1 MTRKP
6 VSSGAGMTRVSP
18 SKDWI
23 APIGGWRTDV
33 EMADMPKDAAFQL
46 DNFFPEANRVRARY
60 GFLAFATGLGADV
73 KTVIP
78 YSGVSNR
85 LFAAAGDKIFDVT
98 AGGAVGAA
106 VVSGQSAA
114 HWSTQQYTNPAGQE
128 YLRLVNGLDTPLLF
142 NGTSWTNNY
151 LVGTATLATQN
162 VAVKNVPYTLSFF
175 GTGSVTLSGAY
186 AGVLNGTGVANR
198 VTLTFTPVAGTLTLT
213 VAGSVTNAQ
222 LETGAA
228 ATPYVPSTMITGIPD
243 SSLLIAVTAYRSRLW
258 FIEKNS
264 TNVWYLATDAVSGTA
279 TVLPVGGNMK
289 YGGTLVA
296 INVWTIPVST
306 GLQQCLVLMSSEGE
320 VIVFQGSDP
329 SSASNWG
336 LIGTFK
342 LGRPL
347 GTDRCMLS
355 VGADLAIMTTDGI
368 VPITKAVQLDR
379 GATSLGAITAKIG
392 PTWRETVAAIGTT
405 SEEWQL
411 ASFPARQMAIVN
423 LPSSFGPYQYVM
435 NTETGAWC
443 RFVGISASCWATW
456 QDRLFFGS
464 SDGTVYEAEA
474 GASDNGTAIDALM
487 VGAWNRFGDGLSTKF
502 SKLIGVTAQIGV
514 STLMYAGISTD
525 YQTKIPTALLSSV
538 ENSAAAKWGTAIWG
552 VSKFPGNILARKF
565 ASAGAAG
572 AALAPTVRALISGSS
587 ASVSEAAV
595 VGGEVLYEKGA
606 PL

>member
-60 GFLAFATGLGADV
+60 GSLAFATGLGADV

-106 VVSGQSAA
+106 VVSGQSTA

-423 LPSSFGPYQYVM
+423 LPSSFGTYQYVM

-474 GASDNGTAIDALM
+474 GASDNGVAIDALM

-514 STLMYAGISTD
+514 SALMYAGISTD

>member
-1 MTRKP
+1 MTRQ
-6 VSSGAGMTRVSP
+6 VARVTARTRVSP
-18 SKDWI
+18 SKDWV
-23 APIGGWRTDV
+23 APTGGWRTDV
-33 EMADMPKDAAFQL
+33 EMADMPADAAFQL

-73 KTVIP
+73 RTIIP
-78 YSGVSNR
+78 YAGVSNR
-85 LFAAAGDKIFDVT
+85 LFAAAGDKIFDIT
-98 AGGAVGAA
+98 AGGAVGTAA
-106 VVSGQSAA
+106 VSGMASA
-114 HWSTQQYTNPAGQE
+114 HWSVQQYTNPAGQE
-128 YLRLVNGLDTPLLF
+128 YLRLVNGLDTPLLY
-142 NGTSWTNNY
+142 NGTTWTNNL

-175 GTGSVTLSGAY
+175 GTGSVTLSGAF
-186 AGVLNGTGVANR
+186 AGVLNGTGVGNR
-198 VTLTFTPVAGTLTLT
+198 VTLTFTPAAGTLTLT

-222 LETGAA
+222 LETGSV
-228 ATPYVPSTMITGIPD
+228 ATPYVSSTMITGISDP
-243 SSLLIAVTAYRSRLW
+243 SLLIAVTAYRSRLW

-264 TNVWYLATDAVSGTA
+264 TNVWYLATDAVSGAA

-289 YGGTLVA
+289 YGGTLVS

-320 VIVFQGSDP
+320 IIVFQGSDP
-329 SSASNWG
+329 SSSTNWG

-392 PTWRETVAAIGTT
+392 PTWRETVATIGTT
-405 SEEWQL
+405 SDQWQL
-411 ASFPARQMAIVN
+411 SSFPARQMAIVN

-443 RFVGISASCWATW
+443 RFVGMAASCWGTW

-464 SDGTVYEAEA
+464 SDGTVYEAEV
-474 GASDNGTAIDALM
+474 GATDNGVAIDALM
-487 VGAWNRFGDGLSTKF
+487 VGAWNRYGDGLSTKF

-514 STLMYAGISTD
+514 STLMYAGISVD
-525 YQTKIPTALLSSV
+525 YETKVPTALLSSV
-538 ENSAAAKWGTAIWG
+538 ENSGAAKWGTAIWG
-552 VSKFPGNILARKF
+552 VSKFPGVSLVRKF
-565 ASAGAAG
+565 ASAGGAG
-572 AALAPTVRALISGSS
+572 SALAPTIRALISGTSG
-587 ASVSEAAV
+587 SVSEAAV
-595 VGGEVLYEKGA
+595 VGGSVLYEKGA
-606 PL
+606 PI

>member
-73 KTVIP
+73 KTVTP

-98 AGGAVGAA
+98 AGGAAGTA
-106 VVSGQSAA
+106 VVSGQSTA

-320 VIVFQGSDP
+320 VIVYQGSDP

>member
-1 MTRKP
+1 MTRTP
-6 VSSGAGMTRVSP
+6 VPASAGKTRVSP

-60 GFLAFATGLGADV
+60 GYLAFATGLGGDV

-106 VVSGQSAA
+106 VVSGQSSA
-114 HWSTQQYTNPAGQE
+114 HWSFQQYTNPAGQE

-142 NGTSWTNNY
+142 NGSSWTNNY
-151 LVGTATLATQN
+151 IVGSAAPVTQN

-175 GTGSVTLSGAY
+175 GTGSITLSGAH
-186 AGVLNGTGVANR
+186 AGVLNGTGVGNR
-198 VTLTFTPVAGTLTLT
+198 VTLTFTPAAGTLALT
-213 VAGSVTNAQ
+213 VAGTVTNAQ
-222 LETGAA
+222 LETGST
-228 ATPYVPSTMITGIPD
+228 ATAYVATTMITGIPD

-329 SSASNWG
+329 SSSTNWG

-347 GTDRCMLS
+347 GTNRCLLS

-368 VPITKAVQLDR
+368 VPITKAIQLDR
-379 GATSLGAITAKIG
+379 GATSMGAITAKIG
-392 PTWRETVAAIGTT
+392 PTWRETVAAAGTT

-411 ASFPARQMAIVN
+411 SSFPARQMAIVN

-443 RFVGISASCWATW
+443 RFVGMGASCWATW
-456 QDRLFFGS
+456 QDRLFFGG

-474 GASDNGTAIDALM
+474 GANDNGMSIDAIM

-514 STLMYAGISTD
+514 STLMYAGISVD

-538 ENSAAAKWGTAIWG
+538 ENSTAAKWGTAIWG
-552 VSKFPGNILARKF
+552 VSKFPGISLVRKF
-565 ASAGAAG
+565 ASAGGAG
-572 AALAPTVRALISGSS
+572 SALAPTVRALISGSS
-587 ASVSEAAV
+587 GSVSEAAV
-595 VGGEVLYEKGA
+595 VGGSVLYEKGA

>member
-6 VSSGAGMTRVSP
+6 VPAGAGMNRVSP

-60 GFLAFATGLGADV
+60 GHLAFATGLGADV
-73 KTVIP
+73 KTMIP

-106 VVSGQSAA
+106 VVSGQSSA

-128 YLRLVNGLDTPLLF
+128 FLRLVNGLDTPLLF
-142 NGTSWTNNY
+142 NGTSWTNNL

-162 VAVKNVPYTLSFF
+162 AAVKNVPFTLSFF
-175 GTGSVTLSGAY
+175 GTGSVTLSGAF
-186 AGVLNGTGVANR
+186 AGVLNGTGVGNR
-198 VTLTFTPVAGTLTLT
+198 VSLTFTPAAGTLTLT

-222 LETGAA
+222 LETGSV
-228 ATPYVPSTMITGIPD
+228 ATPYVPSTMITGISDP
-243 SSLLIAVTAYRSRLW
+243 SLLIAVTAYRSRLW

-320 VIVFQGSDP
+320 IIVFQGSDP

-392 PTWRETVAAIGTT
+392 PTWRETVATIGTT
-405 SEEWQL
+405 SDQWQL

-443 RFVGISASCWATW
+443 RFGGMASSCWATW
-456 QDRLFFGS
+456 QDRLFFGAG
-464 SDGTVYEAEA
+464 DGTVYEAEV
-474 GASDNGTAIDALM
+474 GANDNGVAIDALM
-487 VGAWNRFGDGLSTKF
+487 VGAWNRFGDGLSTKL

-514 STLMYAGISTD
+514 STLMYAGISVD

-538 ENSAAAKWGTAIWG
+538 ENSTAAKWGTAIWG
-552 VSKFPGNILARKF
+552 VSKFPGLSLVRKF
-565 ASAGAAG
+565 ASAGGAG
-572 AALAPTVRALISGSS
+572 SALAPTVRALISGSS
-587 ASVSEAAV
+587 GSVSEAAV

>member
-106 VVSGQSAA
+106 VVSGQSTA

-222 LETGAA
+222 LETGAV

-320 VIVFQGSDP
+320 VIVYQGSDP

-538 ENSAAAKWGTAIWG
+538 ENSAAATWGTAIWG

>member
-1 MTRKP
+1 MTRQP
-6 VSSGAGMTRVSP
+6 VPASAGKTRVSP

-33 EMADMPKDAAFQL
+33 EMADMPKDAAFLL

-60 GFLAFATGLGADV
+60 GYLAFATGLGADV
-73 KTVIP
+73 KTIIP

-106 VVSGQSAA
+106 MVSGQSSAR
-114 HWSTQQYTNPAGQE
+114 WSAQQYTNPAGQE

-151 LVGTATLATQN
+151 IVGSAAPVTQN

-175 GTGSVTLSGAY
+175 GTGSITLSGAY
-186 AGVLNGTGVANR
+186 AGVLNGTGVGNR
-198 VTLTFTPVAGTLTLT
+198 VTLTFTPAAGTLTLT
-213 VAGSVTNAQ
+213 VAGTVTNAQ
-222 LETGAA
+222 LETGSV
-228 ATPYVPSTMITGIPD
+228 ATPYVSSTMITGISDP
-243 SSLLIAVTAYRSRLW
+243 SLLIAVTAYRSRLW

-264 TNVWYLATDAVSGTA
+264 TNVWYLATDAVSGAA

-296 INVWTIPVST
+296 ITVWTIPVST

-320 VIVFQGSDP
+320 VIVYQGSDP
-329 SSASNWG
+329 SSTTNWG
-336 LIGTFK
+336 LLGTFK

-347 GTDRCMLS
+347 GTDRCMLP

-392 PTWRETVAAIGTT
+392 PTWRETVGAIGTT

-411 ASFPARQMAIVN
+411 SSFPKRQMAIVN

-443 RFVGISASCWATW
+443 RFVGIPSSCWATW

-487 VGAWNRFGDGLSTKF
+487 VGAWNRFGDGLATKF

-514 STLMYAGISTD
+514 STLMYAGISVD

-538 ENSAAAKWGTAIWG
+538 ENSAAARWGTAVWG
-552 VSKFPGNILARKF
+552 VSKFPGTILARKF
-565 ASAGAAG
+565 ASAGAFG

-587 ASVSEAAV
+587 ASISEAAV

>member
-296 INVWTIPVST
+296 INVWTIPVSS

>member
-6 VSSGAGMTRVSP
+6 VPPNGRTGRVSP

-60 GFLAFATGLGADV
+60 GNGAFATGLGAPV
-73 KTVIP
+73 QTVIP
-78 YSGVSNR
+78 YVGVSNR

-106 VVSGQSAA
+106 AVSGLSSAR
-114 HWSTQQYTNPAGQE
+114 WSVQQYTNPAGQE
-128 YLRLVNGLDTPLLF
+128 YLRLVNGLDLPLLY
-142 NGTSWTNNY
+142 NGTTWTNNI

-162 VAVKNVPYTLSFF
+162 VAVKAVQYTLSFF
-175 GTGSVTLSGAY
+175 GTGSVTLSGAF
-186 AGVLNGTGVANR
+186 AGVLNGTGVGNR
-198 VTLTFTPVAGTLTLT
+198 VTLTFTPAAGTLTLT

-222 LETGAA
+222 LETGAT
-228 ATPYVPSTMITGIPD
+228 ATPYVSSTIITGISDP
-243 SSLLIAVTAYRSRLW
+243 SLLIAVTAYRSRLW

-264 TNVWYLATDAVSGTA
+264 TNVWYLATDAVSGAA

-289 YGGTLVA
+289 YGGTLIA
-296 INVWTIPVST
+296 IGVWTIPVST

-320 VIVFQGSDP
+320 VIVYQGSDP
-329 SSASNWG
+329 SSVSNWG

-347 GTDRCMLS
+347 GTERCFLS

-392 PTWRETVAAIGTT
+392 PTWRETVATAGTT
-405 SEEWQL
+405 SDEWQL

-423 LPSSFGPYQYVM
+423 LPSSLGPYQYVM

-443 RFVGISASCWATW
+443 RFVGLAASCWGNW

-464 SDGTVYEAEA
+464 ADGTVYEAEV
-474 GASDNGTAIDALM
+474 GANDNGAAIDAIM
-487 VGAWNRFGDGLSTKF
+487 VGAWNRYGEDMASKF

-514 STLMYAGISTD
+514 STLMYAGMSFD
-525 YQTKIPTALLSSV
+525 YQTKIPTALLSTV
-538 ENSAAAKWGTAIWG
+538 ENNAAATWGSAIWG
-552 VSKFPGNILARKF
+552 VSKFPGLSIVRKF
-565 ASAGAAG
+565 ASAGG
-572 AALAPTVRALISGSS
+572 SGSALAPTIRALISGASG
-587 ASVSEAAV
+587 SVSEAAV
-595 VGGEVLYEKGA
+595 IGGSVLYEKGS
-606 PL
+606 PI